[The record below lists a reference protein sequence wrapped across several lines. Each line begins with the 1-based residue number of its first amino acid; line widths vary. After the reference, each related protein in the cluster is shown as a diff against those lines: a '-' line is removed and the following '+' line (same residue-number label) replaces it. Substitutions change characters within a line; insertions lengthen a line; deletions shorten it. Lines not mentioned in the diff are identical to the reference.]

1 MWGCGPSTACGGEG
15 WACPYLTSHGDTELS
30 FLFSPSFP
38 PCQAQQ
44 ELPARTNGSAPT
56 TPALARDS
64 LHTKMEQLE
73 EQLLSKI
80 LTLQKERQAA
90 STDRSQQQHDI
101 EKELNSL
108 QNRVTEL
115 EHGEFC
121 LMGMEVVWG
130 GGSWDKPPTSQR
142 WVLTLLSPPHP

>member
-1 MWGCGPSTACGGEG
+1 M
-15 WACPYLTSHGDTELS
+15 
-30 FLFSPSFP
+30 
-38 PCQAQQ
+38 QQ
-44 ELPARTNGSAPT
+44 ELPARTNGSLPT
-56 TPALARDS
+56 APALARDA

-90 STDRSQQQHDI
+90 NTDRSQQQHNI

-115 EHGEFC
+115 EHGEC
-121 LMGMEVVWG
+121 CPTGMEVAWWG
-130 GGSWDKPPTSQR
+130 PRTSH
-142 WVLTLLSPPHP
+142 PHLNNGF